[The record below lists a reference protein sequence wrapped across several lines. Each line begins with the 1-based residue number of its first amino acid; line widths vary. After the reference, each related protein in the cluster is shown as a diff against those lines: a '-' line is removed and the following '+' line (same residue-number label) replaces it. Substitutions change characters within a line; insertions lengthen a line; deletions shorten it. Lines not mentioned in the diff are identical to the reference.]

1 MTDSMD
7 IHLFILILPRGARA
21 AGSQARPVLPTEL
34 AKMGA
39 VVDDITVYE
48 TQAVAD
54 DANSLITKLKEGAV
68 DLITFTSSSTV
79 KNFYALLPP
88 DSLETLLQDV
98 SIASIGPITADT
110 ARDLGF
116 KVDIIAE
123 SYTIPG
129 LCEAIQQYYND

>member
-1 MTDSMD
+1 RCERQKDPS
-7 IHLFILILPRGARA
+7 A
-21 AGSQARPVLPTEL
+21 AGKKSPACSAGRIGQ
-34 AKMGA
+34 MGA
-39 VVDDITVYE
+39 VVDDIAVYE
-48 TQAVAD
+48 TQAVD
-54 DANSLITKLKEGAV
+54 DAAHTLITKLKEGSV
-68 DLITFTSSSTV
+68 DLVTFTSSSTV

-88 DSLETLLQDV
+88 DSLETLMKDV